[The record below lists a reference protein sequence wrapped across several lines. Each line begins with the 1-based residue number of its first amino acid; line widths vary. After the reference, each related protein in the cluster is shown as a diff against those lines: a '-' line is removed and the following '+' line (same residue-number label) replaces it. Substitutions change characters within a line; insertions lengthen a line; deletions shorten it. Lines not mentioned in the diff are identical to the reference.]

1 MSFAAYRSVLS
12 RPHARQ
18 VLLLGLLLRIPIFGT
33 GVLLMLHV
41 VNQLGR
47 SWGEAGLVS
56 AVATIAIAVSG
67 PWRGRLLDKHGLRK
81 VVAPSLV
88 ITGSAW
94 AVAPFVGYWPL
105 LVLAGVAGLF
115 VVPIFSVARQ
125 GIIAAVPIHERR
137 TALSVDGVAVEL
149 AYMSGPAVA
158 VWAGTQWGTAPTL
171 FVVQMLAVLGGG
183 VLWLLDPPLREE
195 GSADDAVAL
204 PRASWF
210 RPRFVVL
217 CLAAAASTLVLV
229 GSEVSVVAALQGWG
243 QYALLGLVFAGWG
256 LGSIV
261 GGLTYGAL
269 SRGFSPFLL
278 LAGLAVV
285 TMPMALAGSAYTFAA
300 LAFVAGLLCAPTI
313 TASVEAVSRVVP
325 TAARGEAM
333 GWHGSC
339 MTAGSAAAAPVAGFV
354 IDHGGYQPAI
364 LVVSVAGLAV
374 ALAGGAS
381 VLFARRRRLALAA

>member
-12 RPHARQ
+12 RPRARQ

-171 FVVQMLAVLGGG
+171 FVVQMLAVLGEASCGCSTRRCARRA
-183 VLWLLDPPLREE
+183 PPTTRSPSRARA
-195 GSADDAVAL
+195 GSG
-204 PRASWF
+204 RASSCCAS
-210 RPRFVVL
+210 RPPPRPW
-217 CLAAAASTLVLV
+217 CWSAARSRSWPRCRAGASTPSSAWSSPA
-229 GSEVSVVAALQGWG
+229 GAWG
-243 QYALLGLVFAGWG
+243 R
-256 LGSIV
+256 S
-261 GGLTYGAL
+261 
-269 SRGFSPFLL
+269 
-278 LAGLAVV
+278 
-285 TMPMALAGSAYTFAA
+285 
-300 LAFVAGLLCAPTI
+300 
-313 TASVEAVSRVVP
+313 
-325 TAARGEAM
+325 
-333 GWHGSC
+333 
-339 MTAGSAAAAPVAGFV
+339 SAA
-354 IDHGGYQPAI
+354 
-364 LVVSVAGLAV
+364 
-374 ALAGGAS
+374 
-381 VLFARRRRLALAA
+381 